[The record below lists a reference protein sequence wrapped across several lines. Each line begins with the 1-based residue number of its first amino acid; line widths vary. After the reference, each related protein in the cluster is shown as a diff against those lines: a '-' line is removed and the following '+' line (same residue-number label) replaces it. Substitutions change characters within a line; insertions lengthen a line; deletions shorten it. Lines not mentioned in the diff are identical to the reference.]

1 MRTQRAASGG
11 SITVKVHT
19 ILHLVAVVGGRDVE
33 VELPRGS
40 TLGGLFTVL
49 ARRAGTPGGDSLFRP
64 GTSTPLANVRV
75 MINGRQA
82 EFLDGPDTVL
92 QDQDEVLLLPAAAGG

>member
-1 MRTQRAASGG
+1 
-11 SITVKVHT
+11 
-19 ILHLVAVVGGRDVE
+19 
-33 VELPRGS
+33 
-40 TLGGLFTVL
+40 
-49 ARRAGTPGGDSLFRP
+49 
-64 GTSTPLANVRV
+64 